1 MPTILVNPFD
11 ETPRPAM
18 QAAKR
23 LRSLEGATI
32 WLLDISKPG
41 GRVFLDRIEE
51 LLKTRHAVSR
61 VVRESKPTFAKTAP
75 LALLDLMTASRC
87 DAVVE
92 ALAD

>member
-1 MPTILVNPFD
+1 MPTILVSPFD

-18 QAAKR
+18 QPAPR
-23 LRSLEGATI
+23 LRTFQGSSI

-51 LLKTRHAVSR
+51 LLKTRHGVSR

-75 LALLDLMTASRC
+75 LALLDLLLASRC
-87 DAVVE
+87 DAVIE